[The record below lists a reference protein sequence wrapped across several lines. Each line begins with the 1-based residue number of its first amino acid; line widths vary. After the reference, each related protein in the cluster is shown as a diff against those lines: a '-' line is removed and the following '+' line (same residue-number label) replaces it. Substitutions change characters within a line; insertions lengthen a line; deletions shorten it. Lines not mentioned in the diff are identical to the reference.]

1 MSKEIKKTNVP
12 KEYPPEE
19 GCYLRGN
26 DNSPVAVIVILKWRR
41 EETPESIELLVR
53 TALESGAALSG
64 TLQTENVGLEKVI
77 CNVIANPNIRYVIV
91 CGPESPG
98 HFVGETIA
106 ALYKN
111 GIDENKRI
119 VGTQAPAPFLFNI
132 PPEWVERFVS
142 QTKLIDL
149 VNEGGPNVIK
159 EAVWSCYQE
168 EPTKFREYELWDY
181 GAYDQEPICGKIT
194 WKVTNPAYAPKDK
207 KEQEAFEKMQ
217 DLIKKLKERGKNK
230 N

>member
-1 MSKEIKKTNVP
+1 MLKVNPPVN
-12 KEYPPEE
+12 YPPEE

-26 DNSPVAVIVILKWRR
+26 DNSPVAVVVILRHRR
-41 EETPESIELLVR
+41 EETPASIEQLVR
-53 TALESGAALSG
+53 VGIESGAALSG

-77 CNVIANPNIRYVIV
+77 CNVIANPNIRYIIV

-98 HFVGETIA
+98 HLVGNAIG

-111 GIDENKRI
+111 GLDENKRI
-119 VGTQAPAPFLFNI
+119 IGTKSPAPLLFNI
-132 PPEWVERFVS
+132 PVEWIDRFKK
-142 QTKLIDL
+142 QTRLIDL
-149 VNEGGPNVIK
+149 TNEGSSEVIR

-168 EPTKFREYELWDY
+168 KPTKFKDYELWDY
-181 GAYDQEPICGKIT
+181 GAFSEEPICGKIT

-207 KEQEAFEKMQ
+207 KEQEALQKMQ